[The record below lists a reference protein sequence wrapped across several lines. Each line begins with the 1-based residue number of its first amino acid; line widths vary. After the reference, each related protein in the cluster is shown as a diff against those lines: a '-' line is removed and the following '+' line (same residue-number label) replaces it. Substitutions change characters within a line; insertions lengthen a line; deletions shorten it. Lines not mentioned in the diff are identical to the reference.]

1 MRLIMDTVTAWI
13 HTRVPHDL
21 MVDQLNQRI
30 DHEVGHVLS
39 SLGEWVNRTFLNLV
53 VRLTCNILRL
63 ANEFMMR
70 DVPLY
75 TSLGTSS
82 GRGQLLK
89 ERIDP

>member
-1 MRLIMDTVTAWI
+1 MHHESKVLHQRPCHTFTFSCPGEGIGRWI

-53 VRLTCNILRL
+53 VRLTIVSRAHGN
-63 ANEFMMR
+63 
-70 DVPLY
+70 
-75 TSLGTSS
+75 SL
-82 GRGQLLK
+82 
-89 ERIDP
+89 